1 MLIRKF
7 ISKAVHPIQPTI
19 TSNFKS
25 NYLLRKFVLLLLS
38 FVLQYSDVA
47 AQTISKPL
55 AFNALKINDGLS
67 QGMVVRMFQDRYGF
81 MWFATLDGLNRY
93 DGYKFTVYRHDPQNK
108 TSITKSFVQSFF
120 EDSQGRLWIGT
131 ISGGLDL
138 FDHETETFIHVNQ
151 QAGNTNSLS
160 EGSITSIAED
170 MHGNIW
176 VNVADK
182 IDKISIDKKIK
193 LTSKSFSFH
202 HVKVPFKSSMS
213 LLSITKSGK
222 IYYANCSNGMLYKLE
237 DEIIENWSLVLNLNG
252 NLPIKNKLA
261 NPYYRIVQLLEDKE
275 KGKLYIFH
283 DEGVVRFDEKKGVPE
298 SVFRNAFFRYFDGP
312 MRATLDKSGTV
323 WFSGASKLL
332 LFDIHTGRLKYAT
345 VLDNSYT
352 RSLAS
357 TYSTFIDRSGLFWIG
372 TAGYGILKRNTRS
385 ELFHHTG
392 TSADYS
398 IKETCNGKIIF
409 GNGMVVRE
417 VFDKAKRTLINVS
430 GLKSEEVGYLESF
443 LKLPVVTGECGD
455 WFANSNRLYYQ
466 NKVLKQATYYNLPV
480 AINDEYA
487 ELIQCKIKD
496 SSGNIW
502 LGTSQGLLRFNLA
515 NKEWSVFKNK
525 PDKPTSV
532 SSNVI
537 FSLCLDPV
545 QPTKYLWIGTNG
557 GGLNRMDMKTG
568 KCLVFSTKD
577 GLPNNVI
584 YGILPDDEGN
594 LWMSTNKG
602 LSSLNLKKRTFRNFD
617 YKDGLQSNEFNRGAY
632 CRTRDGCLFFGG
644 VNGFNYFY
652 PREILNNTT
661 RPQVVITGLKIRN
674 QPVPARAKGSPL
686 SKSIY
691 LTEKLTLP
699 YKDNFISFEFA
710 SMDFTDPE
718 KNLYRY
724 KLEGFDKDWINSGNT
739 YSANYTNLDPGT
751 YTFRVKGSNNDDL
764 WNETGTSV
772 KVVILP
778 PWYMTWWFRT
788 LMALAVVLAAYG
800 FYRYRLRQAL
810 KLQFIRDR
818 IANDLHDEVGSNL
831 SNIYI
836 FSNVAQQRATA
847 NDETATL
854 LQKITDYTQQ
864 SMEAMNDIVWMINTR
879 NDRFENI
886 IVRMRTLA
894 AELTETFDCDLQ
906 MNFDES
912 LNDVKLNMEERK
924 NFYLIYKEAINNLAK
939 YAGCK
944 NVWVSMSLRHNT
956 VTLIIRDNGKGF
968 DVANTKGNG
977 MFNMKRRAE
986 FLNGTF
992 QVNSK
997 IGEGTTLQLSFKV

>member
-1 MLIRKF
+1 M
-7 ISKAVHPIQPTI
+7 HPTI
-19 TSNFKS
+19 TSKFKS
-25 NYLLRKFVLLLLS
+25 NYLLRNFVLFLLS

-47 AQTISKPL
+47 AQIISKPL
-55 AFNALKINDGLS
+55 AFNALTINDGLS

-93 DGYKFTVYRHDPQNK
+93 DGYKFTVFRHDPQNK
-108 TSITKSFVQSFF
+108 TSVTKSFVQSFF

-138 FDHETETFIHVNQ
+138 FDRETETFIHVNQ

-182 IDKISIDKKIK
+182 VDKISIDETKK
-193 LTSKSFSFH
+193 LTGKSFSFH
-202 HVKVPFKSSMS
+202 HVKVPSRSGMS

-222 IYYANCSNGMLYKLE
+222 IYYANCSEGIMYKLDDGI
-237 DEIIENWSLVLNLNG
+237 DEKWSVVVNLNDSRQK
-252 NLPIKNKLA
+252 KNKPA
-261 NPYYRIVQLLEDKE
+261 TPYYRIAQLLEDKE
-275 KGKLYIFH
+275 KGKFYVFH
-283 DEGVVRFDEKKGVPE
+283 DEGVVCFDEKTGVPE
-298 SVFRNAFFRYFDGP
+298 AVFRNAFFRNLDGP

-323 WFSGASKLL
+323 WFSDAGKLSL
-332 LFDIHTGRLKYAT
+332 YDTHTGELRHAT
-345 VLDNSYT
+345 PLDNSYI

-357 TYSTFIDRSGLFWIG
+357 TYSIFIDRSGLLWIG

-398 IKETCNGKIIF
+398 IKETRNGKIIL
-409 GNGMVVRE
+409 GSGMVVRE
-417 VFDKAKRTLINVS
+417 VFDKAKHTLMKVS
-430 GLKSEEVGYLESF
+430 ELKSEEVGYLESF
-443 LKLPVVTGECGD
+443 LKQPIVTGEGGD
-455 WFANSNRLYYQ
+455 WYADSNRLCYQ
-466 NKVLKQATYYNLPV
+466 NKVLKRATYYNLPV
-480 AINDEYA
+480 AINDEYTK
-487 ELIQCKIKD
+487 LIQCKIKD

-515 NKEWSVFKNK
+515 NREWSVFKNK
-525 PDKPTSV
+525 PDEPISV

-545 QPTKYLWIGTNG
+545 QPTKFLWVGTNG
-557 GGLNRMDMKTG
+557 GGLNRMDLQTG

-584 YGILPDDEGN
+584 YGILPDDESN

-602 LSSLNLKKRTFRNFD
+602 LSSYNLKKSSFRNFD

-632 CRTRDGCLFFGG
+632 CRTSEGCLYFGG
-644 VNGFNYFY
+644 MNGFNYFY
-652 PREILNNTT
+652 PREIRNNTS

-674 QPVPARAKGSPL
+674 QPMAIRAEGSPL
-686 SKSIY
+686 LKSIY
-691 LTEKLTLP
+691 LTEKLTLAF
-699 YKDNFISFEFA
+699 KDNFISFEFA
-710 SMDFTDPE
+710 SMDFTDPG

-739 YSANYTNLDPGT
+739 YSANYTNLDPGI
-751 YTFRVKGSNNDDL
+751 YTFQVKGSNNDEF
-764 WNETGTSV
+764 WNEKGTSIMV
-772 KVVILP
+772 IILP

-788 LMALAVVLAAYG
+788 LVGLLILLAAYG
-800 FYRYRLRQAL
+800 FYRFRLSQAL
-810 KLQFIRDR
+810 KLLSIRDR
-818 IANDLHDEVGSNL
+818 IADDLHDEVGSNL

-836 FSNVAQQRATA
+836 FSNVAQQKAKA
-847 NDETATL
+847 NDETAPL
-854 LQKITDYTQQ
+854 LQKISDYTQQ

-886 IVRMRTLA
+886 MVRMRTLA
-894 AELTETFDCDLQ
+894 AEFSEASDCKLHL
-906 MNFDES
+906 NFDES
-912 LNDVKLNMEERK
+912 LNNVKLNMEERK
-924 NFYLIYKEAINNLAK
+924 NFYLIYKEAINNTAK
-939 YAGCK
+939 YAGC
-944 NVWVSMSLRHNT
+944 NT
-956 VTLIIRDNGKGF
+956 VWIDMTLHQNKVTLNIRDNGKGF
-968 DVANTKGNG
+968 DVSNTVKGNG
-977 MFNMKRRAE
+977 LYNMKKRAE
-986 FLNGTF
+986 MLKGALT
-992 QVNSK
+992 VTSK
-997 IGEGTTLQLSFKV
+997 IGEGTALQLNFKV